1 MLTCTSYRNSSYA
14 SLSQGGVSNG
24 FIINELVSK
33 DKEFRL
39 QSVHW
44 ATGGNRLYTQEK
56 TTKSDINITR

>member
-1 MLTCTSYRNSSYA
+1 MLARTSYRDSFYT
-14 SLSQGGVSNG
+14 SLSQGGVSNIL
-24 FIINELVSK
+24 IINELISK